1 MKYIDKYPN
10 MKKIVEEHDDIMRG
24 RPDNCYV
31 CGQITEYI
39 DIDFCTHIC
48 SDECSDILFNM
59 FLTNLANDN

>member
-10 MKKIVEEHDDIMRG
+10 MKKIVEEHDGIMRG

-48 SDECSDILFNM
+48 SDECSDMLFEM
-59 FLTNLANDN
+59 FLTNLVNDN